1 MCLYV
6 YLHMINSQ
14 ITKLVTKS
22 GNGAVVYVPSAWMD
36 KKVSISLIDIDI
48 AEEIFYLLKPNLGH
62 VMGICLYGS
71 HARNE
76 QMEDS
81 DIDVL
86 VIADKKFELKPSK
99 FDVQIVEINT
109 LKEGIIKNPIIF
121 YSIISEAKPIMNSY
135 LLEELK
141 NADKKRFDFSWFI
154 QTSKS
159 ALSIARGFLEL
170 SKKNDIKYAD
180 NSSIYS
186 IMLRARGLYLM
197 LCIIN
202 GKKYTNE
209 GFLDFLV
216 NLGAA
221 KEIVHK
227 MHGIYRAEK
236 INKTRLASIPIDEV
250 YKICLIIEQAMK
262 KHEKRKKS

>member
-1 MCLYV
+1 
-6 YLHMINSQ
+6 MINSQ
-14 ITKLVTKS
+14 ITKQVTKS

-36 KKVSISLIDIDI
+36 KKVSISLIEIDM
-48 AEEIFYLLKPNLGH
+48 AEELFYLLRPNLEN
-62 VMGICLYGS
+62 VMGIYLYGS
-71 HARNE
+71 YSRKE
-76 QMEDS
+76 QVEDS

-99 FDVQIVEINT
+99 FDVRVVDINT

-121 YSIISEAKPIMNSY
+121 YSIISEAKPIINSY

-141 NADKKRFDFSWFI
+141 NADKKQFDFSWFI
-154 QTSKS
+154 RTSKS

-197 LCIIN
+197 LCIID

-209 GFLDFLV
+209 GFLAFLV

-221 KEIVHK
+221 KELIHK
-227 MHGIYRAEK
+227 MYGIYRTEK
-236 INKTRLASIPIDEV
+236 INKTISSSIPSDEV
-250 YKICLIIEQAMK
+250 YKICLIIERAMK